1 MGEHKKAI
9 GCYEKAIQIDPNYA
23 AAHNNLGKILGELNH
38 VNEAKKY
45 FEKSLNLDQNRERTC
60 EDYGDLLLKLNQHIK
75 ALAYL
80 RKGTGFIR
88 FTQKDFKII

>member
-1 MGEHKKAI
+1 MKKQYKLI
-9 GCYEKAIQIDPNYA
+9 PIA
-23 AAHNNLGKILGELNH
+23 AAFNNLGKIFGELDH

-45 FEKSLNLDQNRERTC
+45 FEKSLNLDPNREKTC
-60 EDYGDLLLKLNQHIK
+60 EDYGNILLKLNQHIK

-80 RKGTGFIR
+80 RKGTGFIK